1 MDHKMNCDKLKKIQ
15 TQMVDNK
22 RERPKIYASPSSQAL
37 IVRVKKKIRI
47 RMSFIARYVYT
58 YKEFVFVKEASTVQ
72 QNDSDMTKT
81 QIIKKLKRTSK

>member
-1 MDHKMNCDKLKKIQ
+1 
-15 TQMVDNK
+15 MVDNK

-37 IVRVKKKIRI
+37 IVRVKKRI